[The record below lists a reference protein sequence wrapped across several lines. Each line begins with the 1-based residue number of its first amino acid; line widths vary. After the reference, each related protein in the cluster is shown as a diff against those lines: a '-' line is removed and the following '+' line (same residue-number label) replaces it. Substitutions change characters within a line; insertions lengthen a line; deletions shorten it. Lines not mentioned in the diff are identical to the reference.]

1 MDQSSV
7 VGTKSF
13 GTIAADKSTF
23 VYVSY
28 FFVSFQGSLVAHE
41 LAALGAWN
49 LFILL
54 GLLPLLQHLVEAE
67 VFHHDRVAAI
77 VRQNLHTDMANGFC
91 GIFGVLVKEVPY
103 NFL

>member
-13 GTIAADKSTF
+13 RTVAADKSTF

-28 FFVSFQGSLVAHE
+28 LFVSFKGSLVAHE

-54 GLLPLLQHLVEAE
+54 VLLLQHLVVAKM
-67 VFHHDRVAAI
+67 FHHDRVAAI
-77 VRQNLHTDMANGFC
+77 VRQNLQTDMANGFC
-91 GIFGVLVKEVPY
+91 GILGVLVKEVPY